1 MTNQSRARDLI
12 GYSFLVMFA
21 NDDTID
27 ENELAMLEKL
37 ALEDGKVDDEER
49 EVLRNLF
56 SRVDRDYVAEK
67 VWHEIERF
75 RKDNEI

>member
-37 ALEDGKVDDEER
+37 ALEDGKVDDKER

-56 SRVDRDYVAEK
+56 SRVDKDYVAEK

>member
-1 MTNQSRARDLI
+1 MTKQSRARDLI

-21 NDDTID
+21 NDETID

-37 ALEDGKVDDEER
+37 ALEDGTVDNEER

-56 SRVDRDYVAEK
+56 GRVDKTYVADK
-67 VWHEIERF
+67 VWNEIERF
-75 RKDNEI
+75 RKENEI

>member
-56 SRVDRDYVAEK
+56 SRVDKDYVADK
-67 VWHEIERF
+67 VWREIERF
-75 RKDNEI
+75 CKENKI